1 MKFSSRL
8 SFQLI
13 GYALECL
20 KIAPYVSVKV
30 VHFEMT
36 EYLLIFFM
44 PRSSHIEKDDGLAV
58 TGEDFKHLTL
68 LVDKRDGGLPW
79 RHMMDRSTHDMS
91 YQAWIREPEVLF

>member
-1 MKFSSRL
+1 MR
-8 SFQLI
+8 
-13 GYALECL
+13 
-20 KIAPYVSVKV
+20 
-30 VHFEMT
+30 FEMT

-44 PRSSHIEKDDGLAV
+44 SRLSHIEKDDGLAV

-91 YQAWIREPEVLF
+91 YQAWIREPEVLFGDFRFFFLVLTMSCSSFSRYTPTVEY